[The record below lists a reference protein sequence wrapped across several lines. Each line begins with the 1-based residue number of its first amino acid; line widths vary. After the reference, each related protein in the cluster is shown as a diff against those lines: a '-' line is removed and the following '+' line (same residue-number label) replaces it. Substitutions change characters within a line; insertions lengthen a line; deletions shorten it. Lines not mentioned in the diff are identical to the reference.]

1 MLKISF
7 PVMVVDAFF
16 LGGNQ
21 CFHHGVVP
29 GRQRVSRC
37 PRLSPRH
44 VFMSELSA
52 PCLPAEDRAVN
63 FT

>member
-21 CFHHGVVP
+21 CFHHGDVP
-29 GRQRVSRC
+29 GRR

-44 VFMSELSA
+44 VCMSEVSA
-52 PCLPAEDRAVN
+52 PCLTAEDRAVN